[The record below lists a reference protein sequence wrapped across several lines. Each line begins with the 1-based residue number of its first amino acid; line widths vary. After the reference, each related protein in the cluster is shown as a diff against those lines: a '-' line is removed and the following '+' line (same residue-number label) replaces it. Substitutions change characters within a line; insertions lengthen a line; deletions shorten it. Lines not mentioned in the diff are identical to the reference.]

1 MPKNKELKD
10 QMGALRRAVPELH
23 GLLLASN
30 DGLPIAH
37 SLSNGTDTNRVA
49 ALAAAVSSM
58 GRRISDCMSLGAL
71 GDVSICAEKG
81 TVFFYL
87 AGSRA
92 VLVVLGPLGCNAGLV
107 HLEARI
113 TAQNMG
119 NQLHS

>member
-1 MPKNKELKD
+1 MA
-10 QMGALRRAVPELH
+10 ALRRAVPELY

-30 DGLPIAH
+30 EGLPIAH
-37 SLSNGTDTNRVA
+37 SLSNGTDPDRIG

-58 GRRISDCMSLGAL
+58 GRRIADCMNVGTL

-81 TVFFYL
+81 TVFFYA

-92 VLVVLGPLGCNAGLV
+92 VLVALGPNGFNAGLV
-107 HLEARI
+107 HLEAGM

-119 NQLHS
+119 ARFDS

>member
-10 QMGALRRAVPELH
+10 QMAALRRAVPELY
-23 GLLLASN
+23 GLLLAAN
-30 DGLPIAH
+30 EGLPIAH
-37 SLSNGTDTNRVA
+37 SLSNGTDPDRIG

-58 GRRISDCMSLGAL
+58 GRRIADCMNVGTL

-81 TVFFYL
+81 TVFFYA

-92 VLVVLGPLGCNAGLV
+92 VLVALGPNGCNAGLV
-107 HLEARI
+107 HLEAGM

-119 NQLHS
+119 ARFDS